1 MARAKSAVTCLF
13 LVAGGAE
20 HDGEPGTPPLGDGR
34 ASQEPG
40 GSASR
45 ENGKVLL
52 EVEGVEVGVDG
63 KASLEQ
69 PCMVELEVVGQGG
82 RASLEDEDCRRG
94 HVCDGEA
101 H

>member
-1 MARAKSAVTCLF
+1 MEDGRAPPQAGKSSV
-13 LVAGGAE
+13 
-20 HDGEPGTPPLGDGR
+20 GDGR
-34 ASQEPG
+34 
-40 GSASR
+40 ASR

-52 EVEGVEVGVDG
+52 EVVEVEVEVEGVDG
-63 KASLEQ
+63 TASLEQ

-94 HVCDGEA
+94 HVCDGEV